1 MSLETGTYISD
12 LVPANPAGTDQI
24 NEADDHIR
32 LIKST
37 LKNTFPNVNGA
48 VDATPAQIN
57 QLVDNDFDSIITEG
71 GVEVAKLTGATFT
84 GPVYDDG
91 NDPTVDGQLANK
103 GYVDSTIQTAYPP
116 YPDVPIHL
124 YGNVS
129 SAGIIQKGSG
139 GFTISKG
146 ATGYYTVNL
155 SPAISEEYVVVV
167 SSAGDSPALT
177 FNSFT
182 ETANSFQVSCRYA
195 GGSGEGFD
203 RPWSFILTYYGQN

>member
-32 LIKST
+32 LIKAT
-37 LKNTFPNVNGA
+37 LKNTFPNVDGA
-48 VDATPAQIN
+48 VNATPAQID
-57 QLVDNDFDSIITEG
+57 QLVDNDFDSTITEG

-124 YGNVS
+124 YGNIS
-129 SAGIIQKGSG
+129 SAGVIQKGSG

-146 ATGYYTVNL
+146 ATGFYIVNFS
-155 SPAISEEYVVVV
+155 SPMAGDYVVVV
-167 SSAGDSPALT
+167 SSAQDRPAITL
-177 FNSFT
+177 NSFN
-182 ETANSFQVSCRYA
+182 ETSNSFQASCRYA
-195 GGSGEGFD
+195 GGSGEGLD
-203 RPWSFILTYYGQN
+203 TTWSFILTYYGQN